1 MEVDDFGR
9 IATDKSGE
17 NFENYDIIDV
27 REFAFTN
34 NGVEK
39 SAPMGRHVNT
49 PISVHGNNHNNRKDE
64 NSNEFLMSVPDM
76 V

>member
-27 REFAFTN
+27 REFAFN
-34 NGVEK
+34 NNELENC
-39 SAPMGRHVNT
+39 APRGRHVNT
-49 PISVHGNNHNNRKDE
+49 PISVHNNVKDD